1 MTIEMNR
8 VNGNLRY
15 SNFIG
20 NRHAK
25 TDSEEYDIPNEGKFT
40 AAVSLQIK
48 NSLLKDIRVPKEQI
62 KVTVE
67 WKLNGN

>member
-1 MTIEMNR
+1 MIFEMNR

-20 NRHAK
+20 NGHAK
-25 TDSEEYDIPNEGKFT
+25 TDSKEYDIPNGGKFT
-40 AAVSLQIK
+40 AVVALQIK
-48 NSLLKDIRVPKEQI
+48 NTLIKDLGVPKEKI

-67 WKLNGN
+67 WEREI

>member
-1 MTIEMNR
+1 MIIEMNR

-25 TDSEEYDIPNEGKFT
+25 TDSEEYDILIEGKFT
-40 AAVSLQIK
+40 TAVSLQIK
-48 NSLLKDIRVPKEQI
+48 NSLLKDISIPKEQI

>member
-48 NSLLKDIRVPKEQI
+48 NSLLKDISIPKEQI